1 VGKEV
6 ENHVSAGA
14 RFTVYDILSW
24 LASTM
29 TTDKIPEVYPELLIE
44 DIFKVLSFSAERRI
58 KHLSGSSM
66 KLLFDQNIS
75 HLPF

>member
-1 VGKEV
+1 
-6 ENHVSAGA
+6 
-14 RFTVYDILSW
+14 
-24 LASTM
+24 M

-44 DIFKVLSFSAERRI
+44 DIFKALSFSAERRI